1 LQFTEL
7 LSTKKTGIMR
17 TAITATANE
26 KTKTYDITKTW
37 SDGTSVTYRTAEL
50 TDQEFEDLEYNTS
63 IDWQNFLETNM
74 EYYLIK
80 EEKKPA
86 GEIKRS
92 LNSEFGTSNGDD
104 NPKENTEAYHKA
116 MEATTI
122 AHLVGR
128 MDVILK
134 LMEFNAS
141 QIEVKDHQTGFLV
154 KLLKG
159 KINEAK
165 DVNEKIFE
173 MHKKNELDRIEKI
186 YNDESE

>member
-1 LQFTEL
+1 
-7 LSTKKTGIMR
+7 MR
-17 TAITATANE
+17 TTITATANE

-37 SDGTSVTYRTAEL
+37 SDGTSATYRTAEL

-63 IDWQNFLETNM
+63 SDWQSFLETNL

-80 EEKKPA
+80 EVENPA
-86 GEIKRS
+86 DEQS
-92 LNSEFGTSNGDD
+92 MYLNSKFETSDD
-104 NPKENTEAYHKA
+104 DDPEKNAEAYRKA

-141 QIEVKDHQTGFLV
+141 QIEVKDHQTRFLV
-154 KLLKG
+154 KLLMD
-159 KINEAK
+159 KIGEAK
-165 DVNEKIFE
+165 NVNEKIFE
-173 MHKKNELDRIEKI
+173 MHKKNEFDKIKKI
-186 YNDESE
+186 YDYEDK

>member
-1 LQFTEL
+1 M
-7 LSTKKTGIMR
+7 KT
-17 TAITATANE
+17 TITATANE

-50 TDQEFEDLEYNTS
+50 TSEEFKDFEYNTS
-63 IDWQNFLETNM
+63 SDWQSFLETNL

-86 GEIKRS
+86 DEQSIY
-92 LNSEFGTSNGDD
+92 LNSNFETSGDD
-104 NPKENTEAYHKA
+104 DAEENIKAYRKA
-116 MEATTI
+116 MEATNI
-122 AHLVGR
+122 AHLVGQ

-134 LMEFNAS
+134 MIEFNAS
-141 QIEVKDHQTGFLV
+141 QIEVKDHRTGYLV
-154 KLLKG
+154 KLLMG
-159 KINEAK
+159 QINEAR

>member
-1 LQFTEL
+1 MKAT
-7 LSTKKTGIMR
+7 
-17 TAITATANE
+17 ITATANE

-63 IDWQNFLETNM
+63 SDWQSFLETNL

-86 GEIKRS
+86 DEQAMY
-92 LNSEFGTSNGDD
+92 LNSKFETSDD
-104 NPKENTEAYHKA
+104 DDPEKNAEAYRKA
-116 MEATTI
+116 MKATTI
-122 AHLVGR
+122 AHLVGQ

-141 QIEVKDHQTGFLV
+141 QIEVKDYQTGYLI
-154 KLLKG
+154 KLLMD
-159 KINEAK
+159 KIGEAK

-173 MHKKNELDRIEKI
+173 MHRENEFDKIKKYIQR
-186 YNDESE
+186 